1 MPAHRLGTHSI
12 CHQSQPWTPAQLRI
26 EGTKQEGVRLFSLE
40 IESCFLGISLADQ
53 TPRRR
58 TNFSQEISNYIEVTL
73 GSRNRFKWTTRDM
86 TEEILWL
93 DKDLKGT
100 QPNQLGP
107 NQLGRFLTF
116 A

>member
-1 MPAHRLGTHSI
+1 
-12 CHQSQPWTPAQLRI
+12 
-26 EGTKQEGVRLFSLE
+26 
-40 IESCFLGISLADQ
+40 
-53 TPRRR
+53 
-58 TNFSQEISNYIEVTL
+58 
-73 GSRNRFKWTTRDM
+73 M